1 MYKMPKTKTKSKSKV
16 IQEAEPQSEE
26 YPMIPPEVHFLSD
39 KYLVKLPLS
48 QVPQDSAWDLRLHI
62 AGVLEQRLGDHVEVK
77 SLKVKKPRL
86 IAKSKARLL
95 KREPVLRA
103 YVTVEF

>member
-1 MYKMPKTKTKSKSKV
+1 MTKTKTKRKSKV
-16 IQEAEPQSEE
+16 IDEAELQTEE
-26 YPMIPPEVHFLSD
+26 YPMVPPEVHFLDD
-39 KYLVKLPLS
+39 KYLVKLPVS
-48 QVPQDSAWDLRLHI
+48 QAQFDSPWDMRLHI
-62 AGVLEQRLGDHVEVK
+62 TGVLEQQIGDHVEVK

-95 KREPVLRA
+95 KREPYVRA

>member
-1 MYKMPKTKTKSKSKV
+1 MTKTKTKKTNAV
-16 IQEAEPQSEE
+16 LPEEELQPEE
-26 YPMIPPEVHFLSD
+26 YPMVPPEVHFLSD
-39 KYLVKLPLS
+39 KYVVKLPVS
-48 QVPQDSAWDLRLHI
+48 QLPSGSAWDLRLHI

-77 SLKVKKPRL
+77 SLKLKKPHL

-95 KREPVLRA
+95 KREPVVRA